1 MLVTAGALA
10 TITIGLD
17 PMIELGPVTLTW
29 HGLTIALGL
38 ALGTVIASRYAKRSG
53 LDSDALFSAGLWL
66 VAAGLAGARLV
77 YLAENDAAALLQ
89 PGEWLGARGFSF
101 YGGMIFGTLAAGV
114 VLWRRGLGARY
125 LDAMAY
131 GFPLGMALGR
141 VGDLINGEHYGA
153 PTDAPW
159 GIRYT
164 SPAAEV
170 PSPDIAYHAGGL
182 YEIVLALLVAAALY
196 GLGKRLRKPGA
207 LLWTAI
213 ALYGAG
219 RFVMFFYRVDSEP
232 LALGLDTTQW
242 ISLVLVAVAL
252 AGLFLRPALP
262 SLRRLRGA
270 PLALIA
276 LTSLAVVMG

>member
-77 YLAENDAAALLQ
+77 YLAENDAADLLQ

-213 ALYGAG
+213 ALY
-219 RFVMFFYRVDSEP
+219 
-232 LALGLDTTQW
+232 
-242 ISLVLVAVAL
+242 
-252 AGLFLRPALP
+252 
-262 SLRRLRGA
+262 
-270 PLALIA
+270 
-276 LTSLAVVMG
+276 

>member
-1 MLVTAGALA
+1 
-10 TITIGLD
+10 
-17 PMIELGPVTLTW
+17 
-29 HGLTIALGL
+29 
-38 ALGTVIASRYAKRSG
+38 
-53 LDSDALFSAGLWL
+53 
-66 VAAGLAGARLV
+66 
-77 YLAENDAAALLQ
+77 
-89 PGEWLGARGFSF
+89 
-101 YGGMIFGTLAAGV
+101 
-114 VLWRRGLGARY
+114 
-125 LDAMAY
+125 
-131 GFPLGMALGR
+131 
-141 VGDLINGEHYGA
+141 
-153 PTDAPW
+153 
-159 GIRYT
+159 
-164 SPAAEV
+164 
-170 PSPDIAYHAGGL
+170 
-182 YEIVLALLVAAALY
+182 LY